1 MLFRYLLFNVCLT
14 ATVLIFSLAV
24 GINLG
29 FTLPPLS
36 AFTFPAFITFVCV
49 VTALIFHF
57 VRRNDNIVHTSLGF
71 ATVVLFMLPGG
82 MFSYITVLINGLNI
96 DQALTSFDNVLGVNW
111 VNITHVAAQYPNAM
125 SWAAQIYISSLYI
138 CAASLFV
145 FGMVLEKPERV
156 HEFVTNVI
164 FGGLFCSLIGGI
176 FPADGY
182 YVFSNISQSVIA
194 SINPSVGPS
203 DMAKINE
210 IRNGELATLYIEGGL
225 GVVSFPSFH
234 TVLSLILV
242 WMARGTGFFFVVS
255 VIWNVGIILCTPIMG
270 NHYIGDVVG
279 GAVLSVFIIWL
290 TSRIYESLNS
300 NDLALAN
307 IKNT

>member
-1 MLFRYLLFNVCLT
+1 MLFRYLLLNLCLT
-14 ATVLIFSLAV
+14 ATVLIFSLAI
-24 GINLG
+24 GISLG

-36 AFTFPAFITFVCV
+36 ALTFPVFITIVCV

-71 ATVVLFMLPGG
+71 ASIILFLMPGG
-82 MFSYITVLINGLNI
+82 MFSYVTVPINGLNI
-96 DQALTSFDNVLGVNW
+96 DQALTSFDRFLGVDW
-111 VNITHVAAQYPNAM
+111 VNITNYFAQYPDAM
-125 SWAAQIYISSLYI
+125 SWAAQIYISSPYM

-164 FGGLFCSLIGGI
+164 FGGLLCSLIGGI

-182 YVFSNISQSVIA
+182 YVFSNISESIIA

-210 IRNGELATLYIEGGL
+210 IRSGELATLYIEGGL

-234 TVLSLILV
+234 TVLSLILI

-255 VIWNVGIILCTPIMG
+255 IIWNIGIILCTPIMG
-270 NHYIGDVVG
+270 NHYIGDVIG
-279 GAVLSVFIIWL
+279 GAILTVFIIWL
-290 TSRIYESLNS
+290 TSRIYEVLGYNTV
-300 NDLALAN
+300 ALA
-307 IKNT
+307 KV

>member
-1 MLFRYLLFNVCLT
+1 MLFRYLIFNVCLT
-14 ATVLIFSLAV
+14 AIVLIFSLLV

-36 AFTFPAFITFVCV
+36 AFTFPVFITIVCV
-49 VTALIFHF
+49 VTALIFYF
-57 VRRNDNIVHTSLGF
+57 FRRNDNIVHTSLGF
-71 ATVVLFMLPGG
+71 ASIVLFMMPGG
-82 MFSYITVLINGLNI
+82 MFSYITVLINGFNI
-96 DQALTSFDNVLGVNW
+96 DQALTSFDSFLGVDW
-111 VNITHVAAQYPNAM
+111 VNITNAAAQYPKAM
-125 SWAAQIYISSLYI
+125 SWAAQIYISSLYM

-164 FGGLFCSLIGGI
+164 FGGVLCSLIGGI

-182 YVFSNISQSVIA
+182 YVFSNISQSIIA

-234 TVLSLILV
+234 TVLSLILI
-242 WMARGTGFFFVVS
+242 WMARGTGFFFIIS
-255 VIWNVGIILCTPIMG
+255 IIWNISIILCTPIMG

-279 GAVLSVFIIWL
+279 GAILTVFIIWL
-290 TSRIYESLNS
+290 TSRIYEALGS
-300 NDLALAN
+300 NNIALAR
-307 IKNT
+307 I